1 MFKRKEGSNFFHSKL
16 HTYFFAPKRHEIKD
30 WNANF
35 TSQHFSTAICIG
47 IKNHEHISTENAL
60 ERVQRV
66 HEPADVL
73 DISFCTRRF

>member
-1 MFKRKEGSNFFHSKL
+1 MVDRI
-16 HTYFFAPKRHEIKD
+16 HTFFALKRLPILIVRHEIKD

-60 ERVQRV
+60 ERVRRVQRV
-66 HEPADVL
+66 HEPADVW